1 MSVFVSQKI
10 GQFLGVVDPVKIFIS
25 STLITVQKLVVD
37 VKKVVRKIGEL
48 GLSLP
53 LRIGNVPDL

>member
-1 MSVFVSQKI
+1 
-10 GQFLGVVDPVKIFIS
+10 VVDPVKIFIS